1 MKTRWLCLLVM
12 LGLLIGI
19 ALLTGSA
26 GAQVVQKSRTTVV
39 TKSAQSSWPAPAVK
53 PGWQQRLSITLPHYT
68 MYFYKAKVSVK
79 GGTNLSNS
87 YSGTGSVGD
96 VQHESSTGSF
106 SVDGTID
113 GVIFFKGK
121 PPSSVSRTMNGGA
134 AAVVNGTW
142 SDQGEKWLDPVNG
155 TTQPFTCSGKIVST
169 ATPGNMT
176 FKATRSGSKVK
187 FTLSTQTV
195 QLMNK
200 PPDSCPNDSRAP
212 SLGGIEP
219 DVYITQ
225 FSVPKSKIGQKT
237 FVEKISG
244 PLAEHRSSLAV
255 VCGGN
260 SSGCTYNMA
269 WHGVVRFTRT
279 RVFKVG

>member
-1 MKTRWLCLLVM
+1 MRFFKRQ
-12 LGLLIGI
+12 GSLLII
-19 ALLTGSA
+19 AIATIGALGAATAMSA
-26 GAQVVQKSRTTVV
+26 RPV
-39 TKSAQSSWPAPAVK
+39 
-53 PGWQQRLSITLPHYT
+53 LPHYA

-96 VQHESSTGSF
+96 VQHESSVGSF
-106 SVDGTID
+106 SVDGTIN
-113 GVIFFKGK
+113 GMLFFTGK
-121 PPSSVSRTMNGGA
+121 PPSSVPRTIDGGGV
-134 AAVVNGTW
+134 AVVNGTW

-155 TTQPFTCSGKIVST
+155 TTEPFTCDGTIAST
-169 ATPGNMT
+169 APPGNMT
-176 FKATRSGSKVK
+176 FKAIRSASKIK
-187 FTLSTQTV
+187 FTLSMQTV
-195 QLMNK
+195 QLTNK

-219 DVYITQ
+219 DVYATQ

-244 PLAEHRSSLAV
+244 PLAENRSFLAV
-255 VCGGN
+255 VCSGN

-269 WHGVVRFTRT
+269 WQGVVRFTRT
-279 RVFKVG
+279 RVFKIGT